1 LIFNS
6 KGIHV
11 GVVVGMAIFDL
22 RGQKLYDLKGAK
34 IYRLSGDLVG
44 HFTDV
49 RVVPTSGWT
58 VLPIGCF
65 RPAACEPGPL
75 PASGQIFIDD
85 HKSRKAGCAGLP
97 TALIE

>member
-34 IYRLSGDLVG
+34 IYAIWWGISL
-44 HFTDV
+44 T